1 MSEFG
6 LTVFCGNPDY
16 SVRLYTLGSNFDHA
30 GAVYVVFSEK
40 SLTGSSDYIPCD
52 PICIGETEDL
62 CDTIAG
68 VTDWDCLK
76 VYGADSIAVIWEEN
90 EDRRR
95 VIVGDLLEYYSE
107 APCDPF

>member
-1 MSEFG
+1 MKKQ
-6 LTVFCGNPDY
+6 NPIAEKLEANIR
-16 SVRLYTLGSNFDHA
+16 SRLS
-30 GAVYVVFSEK
+30 
-40 SLTGSSDYIPCD
+40 
-52 PICIGETEDL
+52 
-62 CDTIAG
+62 

-76 VYGADSIAVIWEEN
+76 EYGADSIAVIWEEN